1 MATNRLADCA
11 SGWNHLAFVRHDDE
25 VAAMHRH
32 FFSLRIAA
40 LVVLAAIVV
49 ASIDLY
55 ARGFAVVHDPDGLI
69 ERAMLDYGDGA
80 DIAMREFASGYWA
93 ARPGRDGVI
102 RIECRTGAIVA
113 GGYVTPGLRT
123 TYSIGRKDCD
133 GVAGRRSRA

>member
-1 MATNRLADCA
+1 
-11 SGWNHLAFVRHDDE
+11 
-25 VAAMHRH
+25 MHRH

-40 LVVLAAIVV
+40 LVVLAAIAV

-69 ERAMLDYGDGA
+69 ARAVLEHGDGA

-93 ARPGRDGVI
+93 ARPRRDGAI
-102 RIECRTGAIVA
+102 RIECRTGAIVG

-123 TYSIGRKDCD
+123 TYSIGREDCAA
-133 GVAGRRSRA
+133 VAGRRSRA